1 MMKRSYKNKTK
12 QKSNESMEI
21 EIKRQER
28 QKMCFKTWYYTNPEC
43 IPAFLKYMYHSVE
56 IAQLIFSYFPG
67 PVA

>member
-28 QKMCFKTWYYTNPEC
+28 QKNVF
-43 IPAFLKYMYHSVE
+43 
-56 IAQLIFSYFPG
+56 
-67 PVA
+67 

>member
-28 QKMCFKTWYYTNPEC
+28 QKKCV
-43 IPAFLKYMYHSVE
+43 LKPDTIQILNVF
-56 IAQLIFSYFPG
+56 QLF
-67 PVA
+67 